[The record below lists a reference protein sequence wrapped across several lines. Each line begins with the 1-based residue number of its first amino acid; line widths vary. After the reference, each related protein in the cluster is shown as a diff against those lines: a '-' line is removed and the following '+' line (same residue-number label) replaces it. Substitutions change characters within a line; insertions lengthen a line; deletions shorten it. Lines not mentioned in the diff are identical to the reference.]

1 MKRLG
6 VFMAVLALMASMIF
20 AGCEVSNIQVVDT
33 TLRYDYAW
41 ISLPSGEVVE
51 GTVESWREFGDGDQI
66 QIKINGTTYLTDTTR
81 AVLAKLK

>member
-6 VFMAVLALMASMIF
+6 VFMVVLALMASMIF

-51 GTVESWREFGDGDQI
+51 GTVESWRDFEDGDQI